1 MKKWQIARILIE
13 GDRSLLQRLC
23 EQIERKYSM
32 ETVKPPERSLVM
44 TKANDSVSQKPFYL
58 GEVLVTECTV
68 SIQGVYGFGVLMG
81 EDAER
86 AYQLAVV
93 DAAFQAKLPE
103 IGAWEPELLA
113 EEERIAVRQRTVYS
127 QSAKTKVNFDT
138 MEEYNAKR

>member
-103 IGAWEPELLA
+103 TGAWEPELLA
-113 EEERIAVRQRTVYS
+113 EEKRIAVRQRTVYS